1 MKAKALRDAFG
12 EALVELGR
20 ENEDVVVLDADVS
33 GSTRTKMFGD
43 VYPDRFFNVGIAE
56 ANMMNMAAGLAAC
69 GKVPFVST
77 FSFLACLR
85 AGDQLRTSIAYP
97 RLNVKVG
104 AGYGGMSDS
113 FDGPTHHS
121 LCDIAVARS
130 MPNMTVV
137 VVSDPNQT
145 KKAVKAVAA
154 YDGPVYL
161 RLSRAEVPYV
171 LPEDAP
177 FVLGKGN
184 LLREGS
190 DLTLV
195 VTGVPLARTME
206 AADRLAKE
214 GVQAR
219 VIEMATIKP
228 IDREILVKA
237 AQETG
242 AVVTVEEHNI
252 MGGLGS
258 AVAEAL
264 VQEAPVPMEF
274 VGIKDTFCES
284 GPYDALLDRYGLS
297 VDDIVSSA
305 KAVLGRKSRVR

>member
-1 MKAKALRDAFG
+1 MKGKALRDAFG
-12 EALVELGR
+12 EALIELGR

-56 ANMMNMAAGLAAC
+56 ANMMNIAAGLAAC
-69 GKVPFVST
+69 GKIPFVST

-104 AGYGGMSDS
+104 AGYGGLSDS

-121 LCDIAVARS
+121 LCDIAVVRS

-177 FVLGKGN
+177 FVIGKGN
-184 LLREGS
+184 LLRNGS

-195 VTGVPLARTME
+195 VAGVPLARTME
-206 AADRLAKE
+206 AAERLAKE

-219 VIEMATIKP
+219 VIEMPTIKP
-228 IDREILVKA
+228 IDRELLVEA
-237 AQETG
+237 ARETG

-258 AVAEAL
+258 AVAEVLA
-264 VQEAPVPMEF
+264 QEAPVPMEF

-284 GPYDALLDRYGLS
+284 GPYEALLDRYGLS
-297 VDDIVSSA
+297 VDDIVAAA
-305 KAVLGRKSRVR
+305 KAVLSRKS

>member
-20 ENEDVVVLDADVS
+20 ENEDVVVLDADVA

-56 ANMMNMAAGLAAC
+56 ANMMNIAAGLAAC
-69 GKVPFVST
+69 GKIPFVST

-104 AGYGGMSDS
+104 AGYGGLSDS

-121 LCDIAVARS
+121 LCDIAVVRS

-145 KKAVKAVAA
+145 KKAVKVVAA

-195 VTGVPLARTME
+195 VAGVPLARTLE

-214 GVQAR
+214 GLQAR
-219 VIEMATIKP
+219 VIEMPTIKP
-228 IDREILVKA
+228 IDREILVQA
-237 AQETG
+237 ARETG
-242 AVVTVEEHNI
+242 AVVTIEEHNI

-264 VQEAPVPMEF
+264 AQEAPVPMEF

-297 VDDIVSSA
+297 VDDIVAAA
-305 KAVLGRKSRVR
+305 KAVLGRKS

>member
-1 MKAKALRDAFG
+1 MKGKALRDAFG

-20 ENEDVVVLDADVS
+20 ENEDVVVMDADVA

-56 ANMMNMAAGLAAC
+56 ANMMNIAAGLAAC
-69 GKVPFVST
+69 GKIPFVST

-104 AGYGGMSDS
+104 AGYGGLSDS

-121 LCDIAVARS
+121 LCDIAVVRS

-177 FVLGKGN
+177 FVIGKGN
-184 LLREGS
+184 LLRNGS

-195 VTGVPLARTME
+195 VAGVPLARTME
-206 AADRLAKE
+206 AAERLAKE

-219 VIEMATIKP
+219 VIEMPTIKP
-228 IDREILVKA
+228 IDRELLVEA
-237 AQETG
+237 ARETG

-258 AVAEAL
+258 AVAEVLA
-264 VQEAPVPMEF
+264 QEAPVPMEF

-284 GPYDALLDRYGLS
+284 GPYEALLDRYGLS
-297 VDDIVSSA
+297 VDDIVAAA
-305 KAVLGRKSRVR
+305 KAVLSRKS

>member
-20 ENEDVVVLDADVS
+20 ENEDVVVLDADVA

-56 ANMMNMAAGLAAC
+56 ANMMNIAAGLAAC
-69 GKVPFVST
+69 GKIPFVST

-104 AGYGGMSDS
+104 AGYGGLSDS

-121 LCDIAVARS
+121 LCDIAVVRS

-145 KKAVKAVAA
+145 KKAVKVVAA

-195 VTGVPLARTME
+195 VAGVPLARTLE

-214 GVQAR
+214 GLQAR
-219 VIEMATIKP
+219 VIEMPTIKP
-228 IDREILVKA
+228 IDREILVQA
-237 AQETG
+237 ARETG
-242 AVVTVEEHNI
+242 AVVTIEEHNI

-264 VQEAPVPMEF
+264 AQEAPVPMEF

-297 VDDIVSSA
+297 VDDIVSAA
-305 KAVLGRKSRVR
+305 KAVLGRKS

>member
-1 MKAKALRDAFG
+1 M
-12 EALVELGR
+12 
-20 ENEDVVVLDADVS
+20 
-33 GSTRTKMFGD
+33 
-43 VYPDRFFNVGIAE
+43 
-56 ANMMNMAAGLAAC
+56 
-69 GKVPFVST
+69 
-77 FSFLACLR
+77 
-85 AGDQLRTSIAYP
+85 
-97 RLNVKVG
+97 
-104 AGYGGMSDS
+104 
-113 FDGPTHHS
+113 
-121 LCDIAVARS
+121 
-130 MPNMTVV
+130 
-137 VVSDPNQT
+137 
-145 KKAVKAVAA
+145 VAA

-195 VTGVPLARTME
+195 VAGVPLARTVE

-214 GVQAR
+214 GLQAR
-219 VIEMATIKP
+219 VIEMPTIKP
-228 IDREILVKA
+228 IDREILVQA
-237 AQETG
+237 ARETG
-242 AVVTVEEHNI
+242 AVVTIEEHNI

-264 VQEAPVPMEF
+264 AQEAPVPMEF

-297 VDDIVSSA
+297 VDDIVAAA
-305 KAVLGRKSRVR
+305 KAVLGRKS

>member
-20 ENEDVVVLDADVS
+20 ENEDVVVMDADVA

-56 ANMMNMAAGLAAC
+56 ANMMNIAAGLAAC
-69 GKVPFVST
+69 GKIPFVST

-104 AGYGGMSDS
+104 AGYGGVSDS

-121 LCDIAVARS
+121 LCDIAVVRS

-177 FVLGKGN
+177 FVIGKGN
-184 LLREGS
+184 LLRNGS

-195 VTGVPLARTME
+195 VAGVPLARTME
-206 AADRLAKE
+206 AAERLAKE

-219 VIEMATIKP
+219 VIEMPTIKP
-228 IDREILVKA
+228 IDRELLVEA
-237 AQETG
+237 ARETG

-258 AVAEAL
+258 AVAEVLA
-264 VQEAPVPMEF
+264 QEAPVPMEF

-284 GPYDALLDRYGLS
+284 GPYEALLDRYGLS
-297 VDDIVSSA
+297 VDDIVAAA
-305 KAVLGRKSRVR
+305 KAVLSRKS

>member
-20 ENEDVVVLDADVS
+20 ENEDVVVMDADVA

-56 ANMMNMAAGLAAC
+56 ANMMNIAAGLAAC
-69 GKVPFVST
+69 GKIPFVST

-104 AGYGGMSDS
+104 AGYGGLSDS

-121 LCDIAVARS
+121 LCDIAVVRS

-177 FVLGKGN
+177 FVIGKGN
-184 LLREGS
+184 LLRNGS

-195 VTGVPLARTME
+195 VAGVPLARTME
-206 AADRLAKE
+206 AAERLAKE

-219 VIEMATIKP
+219 VIEMPTIKP
-228 IDREILVKA
+228 IDRELLVEA
-237 AQETG
+237 ARETG

-258 AVAEAL
+258 AVAEVLA
-264 VQEAPVPMEF
+264 QEAPVPMEF

-284 GPYDALLDRYGLS
+284 GPYEALLDRYGLS
-297 VDDIVSSA
+297 VDDIVAAA
-305 KAVLGRKSRVR
+305 KAVLSRKS

>member
-20 ENEDVVVLDADVS
+20 ENEDVVVLDADVA

-56 ANMMNMAAGLAAC
+56 ANMMNIAAGLAAC
-69 GKVPFVST
+69 GKIPFVST

-104 AGYGGMSDS
+104 AGYGGLSDS

-121 LCDIAVARS
+121 LCDIAVVRS

-145 KKAVKAVAA
+145 KKAVKVVAA

-195 VTGVPLARTME
+195 VAGVPLARTLE

-214 GVQAR
+214 GLQAR
-219 VIEMATIKP
+219 VIEMPTIKP
-228 IDREILVKA
+228 IDREILVQA
-237 AQETG
+237 ARETG
-242 AVVTVEEHNI
+242 AVVTIEEHNI
-252 MGGLGS
+252 MAGLGS

-264 VQEAPVPMEF
+264 AQEAPVPMEF

-297 VDDIVSSA
+297 VDDIVAAA
-305 KAVLGRKSRVR
+305 KAVLGRKS

>member
-20 ENEDVVVLDADVS
+20 ENEDVVVMDADVA

-56 ANMMNMAAGLAAC
+56 ANMMNIAAGLAAC
-69 GKVPFVST
+69 GKIPFVST

-104 AGYGGMSDS
+104 AGYGGLSDS

-121 LCDIAVARS
+121 LCDIAVVRS

-137 VVSDPNQT
+137 GVSDPNQT

-177 FVLGKGN
+177 FVIGKGN
-184 LLREGS
+184 LLRNGS

-195 VTGVPLARTME
+195 VAGVPLARTME
-206 AADRLAKE
+206 AAERLAKE

-219 VIEMATIKP
+219 VIEMPTIKP
-228 IDREILVKA
+228 IDRELLVEA
-237 AQETG
+237 ARETG

-258 AVAEAL
+258 AVAEVLA
-264 VQEAPVPMEF
+264 QEAPVPMEF

-284 GPYDALLDRYGLS
+284 GPYEALLDRYGLS
-297 VDDIVSSA
+297 VDDIVAAA
-305 KAVLGRKSRVR
+305 KAVLSRKS